1 MTEIVDRAGRW
12 VASHRV
18 LVTIPAVALL
28 FALARPSTR
37 SILGGVVLVLFG
49 ETLRVWSSG
58 HIEKNK
64 ALAAGG
70 PYRFTRNPLYLGNF
84 LLGLG
89 FAVMSGRY
97 ALIALFPVLFYL
109 VYAPVIRDEEG
120 VLRKRFGSLFDDMCR
135 RVPRFFPRWPGWP
148 RWPSPGE
155 GGGRFSW
162 TLVWKHREPVTWA
175 GLAAGIGLMVLRGWG
190 LS

>member
-1 MTEIVDRAGRW
+1 MMKEIADRAGRW

-18 LVTIPAVALL
+18 LVTIPAIAFL
-28 FALARPSTR
+28 FALARPSMG
-37 SILGGVVLVLFG
+37 SILGGVTLLSFG

-64 ALAAGG
+64 SLATGG

-109 VYAPVIRDEEG
+109 VYAPVIRDEEEF
-120 VLRKRFGSLFDDMCR
+120 LRNKFGPIFDDMCG
-135 RVPRFFPRWPGWP
+135 RVPRFFPS
-148 RWPSPGE
+148 WPSWPARAE
-155 GGGRFSW
+155 GGGEFAWR
-162 TLVWKHREPVTWA
+162 LVWKHREQVTWA
-175 GLAAGIGLMVLRGWG
+175 GLAAGVGLMVLRGWA
-190 LS
+190 SW

>member
-1 MTEIVDRAGRW
+1 MREIVDRAGRW

-18 LVTIPAVALL
+18 LVTIPAVVLL
-28 FALARPSTR
+28 FALARPSMG
-37 SILGGVVLVLFG
+37 SILGGAILVLFG

-64 ALAAGG
+64 ALAVGG
-70 PYRFTRNPLYLGNF
+70 PYRFTRNPLYLGNS

-109 VYAPVIRDEEG
+109 VYAPVIRDEEE

-135 RVPRFFPRWPGWP
+135 RVPKFFPRWP
-148 RWPSPGE
+148 RRPSPGE

-162 TLVWKHREPVTWA
+162 SLVWKHREPVTWA
-175 GLAAGIGLMVLRGWG
+175 GLAAGIGLMVLCGWG
-190 LS
+190 SL